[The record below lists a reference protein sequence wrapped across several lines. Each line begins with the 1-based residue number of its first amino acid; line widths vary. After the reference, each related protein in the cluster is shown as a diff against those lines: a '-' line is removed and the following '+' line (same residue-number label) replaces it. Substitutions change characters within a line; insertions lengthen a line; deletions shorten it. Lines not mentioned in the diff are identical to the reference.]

1 MTNEEAAKHFASL
14 PMDEPAMIS
23 IVDLDTCS
31 ADDEE
36 LTVIPEEITEQIDGP
51 HDGLVGLVGV
61 IRKW

>member
-1 MTNEEAAKHFASL
+1 
-14 PMDEPAMIS
+14 
-23 IVDLDTCS
+23 VDLDTCS

-51 HDGLVGLVGV
+51 HDGFVGTVGV